1 MDAALGVLFT
11 TLFGLAVL
19 AIVLALRP
27 APPRE
32 DGPPSVSSRLST
44 SLKRAFPRRQLFLL
58 LGGVAGGVLMYGIT
72 GLIIMIA
79 VVPAAAIGL
88 PALLAKPASEKKI
101 ERLEAIEAW
110 TRALAGL
117 IGASVGIEQAIKVS
131 LANAPEPIR
140 REIGNLVSRLNARMS
155 PADALYAFADE
166 MDDSTADVVVAHL
179 VLSTKMRGDGLAI
192 ALQDLSDTVTS
203 EVRHRLEIESDQE
216 KPRSTARNVT
226 LITVVTL
233 TVMALSGTFLSG
245 YQSLIGQLILT
256 LYVGLY
262 TLALV
267 WMRRMT
273 VGKPTP
279 RLLVNVE
286 GGVS

>member
-11 TLFGLAVL
+11 SLFGLAVL
-19 AIVLALRP
+19 TIVLVLRP
-27 APPRE
+27 APQGE
-32 DGPPSVSSRLST
+32 DRPPSAASRLT
-44 SLKRAFPRRQLFLL
+44 ASLKRALPRRQLFML
-58 LGGVAGGVLMYGIT
+58 LGGVAGGVLLYGIT

-88 PALLAKPASEKKI
+88 PALLAKPASAKKI

-131 LANAPEPIR
+131 LSNAPEPIR
-140 REIGNLVSRLNARMS
+140 REIGNLVARLNARMS

-203 EVRHRLEIESDQE
+203 EVRHRLEIESDLE

-245 YQSLIGQLILT
+245 YQSPIGQLILT
-256 LYVGLY
+256 FYVGLY

-286 GGVS
+286 GGIS